1 MLFSS
6 LFALGGLSLSLSLS
20 GSLGSGGLS
29 GLLCLA
35 LGGSG
40 LELLLLG
47 NALGLLLGGSLVS
60 GGLLSLASGLLG
72 LVIVRIF
79 MGFADGAFAPASISG
94 RVAPIASVGNP
105 PNECATITGC
115 LPEAASCAASIA
127 SIASRTKVLIV

>member
-6 LFALGGLSLSLSLS
+6 LFALGGLSLS

-60 GGLLSLASGLLG
+60 SGLLSLASCNCGLPDEA
-72 LVIVRIF
+72 VF
-79 MGFADGAFAPASISG
+79 PALTDYDPAQDAG
-94 RVAPIASVGNP
+94 YF
-105 PNECATITGC
+105 ATI
-115 LPEAASCAASIA
+115 LVKE
-127 SIASRTKVLIV
+127 